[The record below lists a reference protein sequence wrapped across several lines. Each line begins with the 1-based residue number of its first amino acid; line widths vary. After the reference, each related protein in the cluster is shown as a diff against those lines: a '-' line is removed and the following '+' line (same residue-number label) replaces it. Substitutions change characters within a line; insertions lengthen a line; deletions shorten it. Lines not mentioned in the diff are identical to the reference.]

1 MTDEEG
7 NLAWQ
12 AQYKAWG
19 EAILVVEKMRN
30 PLRFQGQYFDHETGL
45 HYNRFRY
52 YDPETGRFISK
63 DPIGFVGG
71 INCFQYGENPVGW
84 IDPFGLKG
92 RKKLDVNKS
101 YETHAGNHAQRNQND
116 RMPQNSCF
124 AGKVMRGDDLPRD
137 VRGKYPHGV
146 PFSMFGYPDFSRYA
160 KTTVNIGSFSSDTAD
175 FKKADEIATSR
186 GVTIDKRKYVW
197 HHDQKNGILLLVP
210 RDIHDA
216 VKHTGGASICGTRR
230 R

>member
-63 DPIGFVGG
+63 DPIGFMGG
-71 INCFQYGENPVGW
+71 ANLYQYAPNPVEW
-84 IDPFGLKG
+84 VDPLGLS
-92 RKKLDVNKS
+92 KKWVTFYVVAPFVRLSQRGLILEPWLADKQGEKCHRIRLRNTKS
-101 YETHAGNHAQRNQND
+101 R
-116 RMPQNSCF
+116 CKK
-124 AGKVMRGDDLPRD
+124 KVMMMPIQLMSP
-137 VRGKYPHGV
+137 K
-146 PFSMFGYPDFSRYA
+146 
-160 KTTVNIGSFSSDTAD
+160 
-175 FKKADEIATSR
+175 
-186 GVTIDKRKYVW
+186 
-197 HHDQKNGILLLVP
+197 
-210 RDIHDA
+210 
-216 VKHTGGASICGTRR
+216 
-230 R
+230 